1 MNPQAF
7 NYDPSA
13 NTDNASCVAVVDGCT
28 DATAFNY
35 NPNANTDDN
44 HVLHKCMNPQAFNY
58 DPSANTDNM
67 CCCCRWVY

>member
-1 MNPQAF
+1 MNPLAF

-13 NTDNASCVAVVDGCT
+13 NTDNASCVAVVYGCT

-44 HVLHKCMNPQAFNY
+44 SCILMQIHWHLTMTLHVLP
-58 DPSANTDNM
+58 
-67 CCCCRWVY
+67 